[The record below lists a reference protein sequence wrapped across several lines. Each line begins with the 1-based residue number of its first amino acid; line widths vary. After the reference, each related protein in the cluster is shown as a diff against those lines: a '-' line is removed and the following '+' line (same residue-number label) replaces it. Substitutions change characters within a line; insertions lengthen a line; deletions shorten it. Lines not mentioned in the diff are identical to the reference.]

1 MKNIICTLFF
11 LIISQIGICQEELEN
26 CFRIDNFTIEQR
38 NQKYPYDKAA
48 KIIFASFE
56 DKSTKLKFFENNKL
70 NKNGYISYFQ
80 GEIMKIYFDSLRK
93 DKSKY
98 IPELFEEKIELL
110 EIQKNELTDLIYNFG
125 NNHKDAIIWGAK
137 CYMPRNAILFF
148 DKNNQ
153 LFEFI
158 EICFECNQYKTSS
171 TKVDLNNN
179 CGQKISLL
187 KDLFEQAGI
196 EYGIKKQL

>member
-56 DKSTKLKFFENNKL
+56 DKSTKLKLFENNKL
-70 NKNGYISYFQ
+70 NKNGYTSYFQ

-98 IPELFEEKIELL
+98 IPELFEEKIEL
-110 EIQKNELTDLIYNFG
+110 
-125 NNHKDAIIWGAK
+125 
-137 CYMPRNAILFF
+137 
-148 DKNNQ
+148 
-153 LFEFI
+153 
-158 EICFECNQYKTSS
+158 
-171 TKVDLNNN
+171 
-179 CGQKISLL
+179 
-187 KDLFEQAGI
+187 
-196 EYGIKKQL
+196 